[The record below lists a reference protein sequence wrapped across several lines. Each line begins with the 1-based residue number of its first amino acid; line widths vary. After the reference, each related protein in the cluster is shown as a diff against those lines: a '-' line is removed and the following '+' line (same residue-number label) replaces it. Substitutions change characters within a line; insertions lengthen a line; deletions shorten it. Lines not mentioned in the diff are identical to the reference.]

1 MSLRPHDRTDL
12 FLAPVAL
19 EVDQR
24 IAELGALS
32 LEELNLRV
40 ALAANVD
47 TRFAHERDRG
57 LLTTIVH
64 LIDMHDWQ
72 VEWNGRGVRLF
83 HGDHAIVLGCP
94 ANFAAFLEAEAT
106 ALA

>member
-1 MSLRPHDRTDL
+1 MSPRPHDRTDL

-24 IAELGALS
+24 IGELGSLS
-32 LEELNLRV
+32 VSELALRV
-40 ALAANVD
+40 GLAANVD
-47 TRFAHERDRG
+47 TRFAQERDRG

-72 VEWNGRGVRLF
+72 VEWDARGLRLF
-83 HGDHAIVLGCP
+83 HDDHALVLGIP
-94 ANFAAFLEAEAT
+94 ESFRAFLASESVSA
-106 ALA
+106 